1 MHVLEGDETQK
12 NFQEPDTQAKFLG
25 VQWSG
30 HLGIFKS
37 KGEVIALQLL
47 ALKKNQNAQK
57 ASLGL
62 RGSLKMNVENTDMT
76 DLSDDGES
84 YQS

>member
-1 MHVLEGDETQK
+1 M
-12 NFQEPDTQAKFLG
+12 
-25 VQWSG
+25 
-30 HLGIFKS
+30 
-37 KGEVIALQLL
+37 QLL
-47 ALKKNQNAQK
+47 ALKKNQNASE

-84 YQS
+84 Y